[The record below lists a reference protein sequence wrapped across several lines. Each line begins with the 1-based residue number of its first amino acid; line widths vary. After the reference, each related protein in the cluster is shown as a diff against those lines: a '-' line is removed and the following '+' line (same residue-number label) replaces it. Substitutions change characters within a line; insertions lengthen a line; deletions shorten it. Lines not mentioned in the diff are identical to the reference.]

1 MPGHCR
7 GGAEH
12 GGRDYKGSCGKIL
25 GKHVKLFKISDSPS
39 FFTLV
44 DLVALRSSQTRDRIP
59 SCLYFEADSSP
70 WGHPGRPHVETW
82 VEWIHSLSELC

>member
-39 FFTLV
+39 FL
-44 DLVALRSSQTRDRIP
+44 L
-59 SCLYFEADSSP
+59 
-70 WGHPGRPHVETW
+70 
-82 VEWIHSLSELC
+82 